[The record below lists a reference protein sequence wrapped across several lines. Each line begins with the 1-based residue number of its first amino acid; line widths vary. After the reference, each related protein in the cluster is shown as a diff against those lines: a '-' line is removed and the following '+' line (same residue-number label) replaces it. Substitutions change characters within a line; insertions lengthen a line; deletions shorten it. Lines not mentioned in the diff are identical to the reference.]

1 MGKLLDVVMPWSFD
15 EICGLSK
22 AFNTSRENF
31 LTIDIAFVLLIL
43 ESSLKTRRGAP
54 CLIAIQSYPYP

>member
-31 LTIDIAFVLLIL
+31 LPIDIAFVLLIL
-43 ESSLKTRRGAP
+43 ESSLKTH
-54 CLIAIQSYPYP
+54 